1 MIVPGGHSPSP
12 WVVRWLSAIPFG
24 GAVLDVACGNGRH
37 VALLRANGRRVV
49 AVDRDTTAITALAA
63 AEAECGIE
71 VVTTDLENSPWP
83 WAGRTFAGVIA
94 TTKSTAPVFV
104 QAWVKG
110 RFASINVPN
119 EQLKQRLQG
128 VDWVTA
134 SANVTKDVTLNA
146 VINTPDAAAAKQ
158 LGDLLGGA
166 VLLLKLQAVAAAEDQ
181 PEMRPVVELLRSVRV
196 NPKERTV
203 VITGSV
209 KGTEIEK
216 ALNPP
221 PVSPAK
227 K

>member
-1 MIVPGGHSPSP
+1 M
-12 WVVRWLSAIPFG
+12 AF
-24 GAVLDVACGNGRH
+24 
-37 VALLRANGRRVV
+37 
-49 AVDRDTTAITALAA
+49 
-63 AEAECGIE
+63 
-71 VVTTDLENSPWP
+71 
-83 WAGRTFAGVIA
+83 
-94 TTKSTAPVFV
+94 
-104 QAWVKG
+104 
-110 RFASINVPN
+110 
-119 EQLKQRLQG
+119 
-128 VDWVTA
+128 
-134 SANVTKDVTLNA
+134 
-146 VINTPDAAAAKQ
+146 TPDAAAAKQ